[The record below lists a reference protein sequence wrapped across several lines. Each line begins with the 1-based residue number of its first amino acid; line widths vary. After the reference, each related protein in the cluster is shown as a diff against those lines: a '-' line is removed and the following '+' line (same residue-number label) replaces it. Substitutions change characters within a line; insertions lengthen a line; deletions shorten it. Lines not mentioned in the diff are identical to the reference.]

1 MVRAAV
7 SGAMDYSAA
16 DPDDKFWR
24 LKHRLI
30 LTEIQRRETQRT
42 IELRHQHLCAYVGH
56 GNLTPESFKNMKDAA
71 NKTLDQL
78 ENVIFP
84 WRDGNTQQ
92 NSAENNTGD
101 TTAENQ
107 PKNSK
112 IDAETQNLIERYK
125 RVMAER
131 RGSKE
136 QTSQPDTK

>member
-24 LKHRLI
+24 LKHRLV

-56 GNLTPESFKNMKDAA
+56 GNLTPDSFKNMKEAA

-92 NSAENNTGD
+92 NNAENAADNTP
-101 TTAENQ
+101 AENQ
-107 PKNSK
+107 PKKSK

-125 RVMAER
+125 RAMAER
-131 RGSKE
+131 RKTAE
-136 QTSQPDTK
+136 E